1 MTEDGLIVVS
11 GYSIFKYM
19 ETKGLPLDF
28 ILSILNK
35 EEYRIDWLE
44 FILTSVEHKWKL
56 PGTMLKIDNSMN
68 DVYGKEFSYPIIKE
82 LNKRVEKFLD

>member
-1 MTEDGLIVVS
+1 
-11 GYSIFKYM
+11 M

-56 PGTMLKIDNSMN
+56 KGTMLKIENSMK
-68 DVYGKEFSYPIIKE
+68 DVYGKEFTISIMEI
-82 LNKRVEKFLD
+82 LNQRVEKFYD